1 MHKTCSARLSH
12 SDLSMILF
20 HFCGIIPTSQFEAPE
35 PHVPLAHI
43 PNFSPS
49 DSFQSPLPS
58 SHPETVPPAQL
69 FQLAASPPERI
80 TVVPIFFMHLYV
92 TTGWPAV
99 RLATIDCPCLHPTKH
114 PSFGTLQL
122 FPHLVTVLRPPDP
135 NAPALLVSPTP
146 AAGLCCHIFA
156 KKRDSVSEFG
166 LQASFNNVLCYHRA
180 ALNTLKLA
188 SFQCLSISE
197 IINIF
202 PGSQNTNIH
211 PDFLRIHPK

>member
-49 DSFQSPLPS
+49 DSFQSLLPS
-58 SHPETVPPAQL
+58 SHPETVPPAQV
-69 FQLAASPPERI
+69 FQLAASPPERT
-80 TVVPIFFMHLYV
+80 TVVPVFFMHLYV

-99 RLATIDCPCLHPTKH
+99 RLVATIDCPYLHPTKH
-114 PSFGTLQL
+114 PSFGTFQF

-135 NAPALLVSPTP
+135 NAPALLVSPTS
-146 AAGLCCHIFA
+146 AAAC
-156 KKRDSVSEFG
+156 VVTY
-166 LQASFNNVLCYHRA
+166 LQR
-180 ALNTLKLA
+180 K
-188 SFQCLSISE
+188 E
-197 IINIF
+197 IV
-202 PGSQNTNIH
+202 SQNLGCRQALTMYYVIIV
-211 PDFLRIHPK
+211 LL